1 MLFGRPPINSVFTPR
16 GSFVNR
22 GMYIDRPELERELAR
37 ALAGAL
43 HAIIYG
49 ESGNG
54 KSWLYKKVIADLDWC
69 TFVANC
75 ANAPRVGSLTQE
87 IADVATPA
95 GTPSLRSYSESK
107 GAEVGAELGINVGGQ
122 LKHQKE
128 YQVRESEPLLG
139 AFKNIR
145 AAAGDQPAVLVLDNL
160 EAIFDSRKL
169 MEELG
174 NIVTLLDDARY
185 AQYRVKILIVGVPSG
200 VIEYFSRAPNLR
212 TVANRLQEIS
222 EVRGL
227 TEPQCNALTRRGL
240 VDQLR
245 IKLEPF
251 DLQEWQEHIFAVT
264 LGIPQRVHEYCEQL
278 AYLAEEQEWKGS
290 LRQLDLADQAWLR
303 IGLRESY
310 SAIETLMNER
320 ETKAGRRNQVLYA
333 LGRMPSRTFI
343 SARVEDVLRSHFP
356 RSTDGI
362 ALAIGQIMAE
372 LEKAEGGIIRRTP
385 KGDAFYFSDPRYA
398 MAIRT
403 MLKIDAEEKVYKIEL

>member
-1 MLFGRPPINSVFTPR
+1 
-16 GSFVNR
+16 
-22 GMYIDRPELERELAR
+22 MYIERPQLEKELAR

-54 KSWLYKKVIADLDWC
+54 KSWLYKKLIDDLQWC
-69 TFVANC
+69 AFVANC

-87 IADVATPA
+87 IVNVATPSGA
-95 GTPSLRSYSESK
+95 ASLQGYSESK
-107 GAEVGAELGINVGGQ
+107 GVEFGGT
-122 LKHQKE
+122 LEHKKN
-128 YQVRESEPLLG
+128 YRVRASEPLLG
-139 AFKNIR
+139 AFQNIR
-145 AAAGDQPAVLVLDNL
+145 ATAGDQSAVLVLDNL
-160 EAIFDSRKL
+160 ESIFDSPKL

-174 NIVTLLDDARY
+174 NIITLLDDSRY

-200 VIEYFSRAPNLR
+200 VIEYFSKAPNLR

-222 EVRGL
+222 EVGGL
-227 TEPQCNALTRRGL
+227 TEDQCNVLTRRGL
-240 VDQLR
+240 INQLHVEIKPVDF
-245 IKLEPF
+245 E
-251 DLQEWQEHIFAVT
+251 EWQDHIFAVT

-278 AYLAEEQEWKGS
+278 AYIAEDQDWKGS
-290 LRQLDLADQAWLR
+290 LTQLDRADQAWLR

-310 SAIETLMNER
+310 SAIEALMNER

-343 SARVEDVLRSHFP
+343 SARVEDVLRNHFP
-356 RSTDGI
+356 RSTFGV
-362 ALAIGQIMAE
+362 ALAIGQIMVE
-372 LEKAEGGIIRRTP
+372 LEKEGGIIRRTP

-403 MLKIDAEEKVYKIEL
+403 MLKTDSEEKVFKVDL